1 LVQKVDYQYLKARLK
16 IFPRNDV
23 FPGASRALD
32 GDGGVVAEEF
42 VGFFFPGGEGGE
54 DALEATAAREF
65 EFAGFEGFVLLCFRE
80 GGDLTGSEGGE
91 PFLVEVWLGCD
102 EDVVVV
108 GEFEELTGALFRL
121 VVEVLQPLDG
131 ISGVD
136 FNG

>member
-1 LVQKVDYQYLKARLK
+1 M
-16 IFPRNDV
+16 
-23 FPGASRALD
+23 D

-42 VGFFFPGGEGGE
+42 IGFFFPGGEGGE
-54 DALEATAAREF
+54 DALKVAATSEF
-65 EFAGFEGFVLLCFRE
+65 EFAGFEGFVLLCLSE

-108 GEFEELTGALFRL
+108 GKFEDLAGALLRL

-131 ISGVD
+131 IGGVD